1 MTEFVLIL
9 APKGRDAAII
19 EQVLRRGGI
28 GTRICSDLASLN
40 AKLTSDSKTVL
51 VTEEALV
58 GPELPILLDRIEHQ
72 PPWSDLPVIVLA
84 TKQIGRRSA
93 IAASTLERLGNV
105 VILERPL
112 NAETLLSSVT
122 SALRGRRRQYQ
133 ARAYLEERQ
142 HNEILLKE
150 LNETLEKRVQ
160 DRARALAHAR
170 YNLDFALEAAGM
182 GSWELDM
189 SSGVF
194 RRTPGYDRIFGY
206 ADPLPGWTT
215 DAFLDH
221 VIHEDRDH
229 AESALRKAEFSGTL
243 DLECKIRRPDGELRW
258 ISTRGKLT
266 YAEADASPRLAG
278 VIMDITER
286 RFAEEALRQSQ
297 KMQAVGQLTGG
308 LAHDFNNLLTAISGS
323 LELLSLRVAQG
334 RTDAFARYIEAAQ
347 RAANRAAALTHRL
360 LAFSR
365 QQTLVAKLTD
375 INRLVAEME
384 DLVRR
389 TMGPSIT
396 VRVRTAQDLW
406 TTCIDAGELENAL
419 LNLCINARDA
429 MPEGGELTI
438 ETANLSIDARA
449 AQQSDITPGEYATL
463 SVSDTGT
470 GMEPEVVRR
479 AFDPF
484 FTTKPIG
491 EGTGLGLSMIYG
503 FVRQSG
509 GQARIYSE
517 PGRGT
522 MVRLYLPRHAGAP
535 EINDTN
541 APAAEEPRARAGE
554 TVLVVDDE
562 PTVRMLIAE
571 VLGDLGYAAIEAADG
586 HSGIDI
592 LRSNRRIDLLI
603 TDVGLPAG
611 LNGRQV
617 ADAGRTIRPELKV
630 IFITGFAEHA
640 VFRNAQAA
648 PGMHILTKPF
658 AMDTLAARIREVIAS
673 K

>member
-1 MTEFVLIL
+1 MTDNVLIL

-19 EQVLRRGGI
+19 RQVLQRGGI
-28 GTRICSDLASLN
+28 GNRVCPDLASLN
-40 AKLTSDSKTVL
+40 AKLTSDSSTVL
-51 VTEEALV
+51 VTEEALE
-58 GPELPILLDRIEHQ
+58 GPELPALLDRIEHQ
-72 PPWSDLPVIVLA
+72 PPWSDLPVVVLA
-84 TKQIGRRSA
+84 TKQVGRRSA
-93 IAASTLERLGNV
+93 IAANTLDRLGNV

-133 ARAYLEERQ
+133 ARAHLEERQ
-142 HNEILLKE
+142 HNEFLLKE
-150 LNETLEKRVQ
+150 LNETLEKRAQ
-160 DRARALAHAR
+160 ERARSLAHAR
-170 YNLDFALEAAGM
+170 HSLDFALEAAGL
-182 GSWELDM
+182 GSWELDL
-189 SSGVF
+189 STGAF

-206 ADPLPGWTT
+206 ADPLPEWTT

-221 VIHEDRDH
+221 VIDEERDH
-229 AESALRKAEFSGTL
+229 AASVLRKAEFSGTL

-258 ISTRGKLT
+258 ISTRGQRT
-266 YAEADASPRLAG
+266 YAEADPSPRLAG
-278 VIMDITER
+278 VTMDITER

-323 LELLSLRVAQG
+323 LELLGLRAAQG
-334 RTDAFARYIEAAQ
+334 RTDEFARYIGAAQ
-347 RAANRAAALTHRL
+347 RAAKRAAALTHRL

-396 VRVRTAQDLW
+396 VQVRAAQVLW

-438 ETANLSIDARA
+438 ETANLLIDARA
-449 AQQSDITPGEYATL
+449 AQQSDLTPGEYATL
-463 SVSDTGT
+463 SVSDTGA

-509 GQARIYSE
+509 GQARIFSE
-517 PGRGT
+517 LGQGT
-522 MVRLYLPRHAGAP
+522 MVRLYLPRHAGTP
-535 EINDTN
+535 EINDSDTS
-541 APAAEEPRARAGE
+541 AAEGSRARAGE

-562 PTVRMLIAE
+562 PTVRMLITE
-571 VLGDLGYAAIEAADG
+571 VLDDLGYAAIEAADG
-586 HSGIDI
+586 HGAIDI

-603 TDVGLPAG
+603 TDVGLPGG

-617 ADAGRTIRPELKV
+617 ADAGRTVRPELKV

-640 VFRNAQAA
+640 VFHNAPIGA
-648 PGMHILTKPF
+648 GMHIMTKPF
-658 AMDTLAARIREVIAS
+658 AMDTLAARIREIITS

>member
-1 MTEFVLIL
+1 MTENVLIL
-9 APKGRDAAII
+9 APRGRDAAII
-19 EQVLRRGGI
+19 EQVLKRGGV
-28 GTRICSDLASLN
+28 GNRVCADLASLN
-40 AKLTSDSKTVL
+40 SKLTSDASTVL

-72 PPWSDLPVIVLA
+72 PPWSDLPVVVLA
-84 TKQIGRRSA
+84 TKQVGRRSA
-93 IAASTLERLGNV
+93 IAANTLERLGNV
-105 VILERPL
+105 IILERPI

-133 ARAYLEERQ
+133 ARAYLEER
-142 HNEILLKE
+142 HRNEVLLKE
-150 LNETLEKRVQ
+150 LNETLEKRAQ
-160 DRARALAHAR
+160 DRARSLAHAR
-170 YNLDFALEAAGM
+170 HSLDFALEAAGM
-182 GSWELDM
+182 GSWELDL
-189 SSGVF
+189 STGAF
-194 RRTPGYDRIFGY
+194 RRTAGHDRIFGY
-206 ADPLPGWTT
+206 AEPLPDWTT
-215 DAFLDH
+215 GTFLDH
-221 VIHEDRDH
+221 VIDEEREH
-229 AESALRKAEFSGTL
+229 AASVLRKAEFSGTL

-266 YAEADASPRLAG
+266 YAEADARPRLAG
-278 VIMDITER
+278 VTMDITER

-323 LELLSLRVAQG
+323 LELLGLRAAQG
-334 RTDAFARYIEAAQ
+334 RTDEFARYTNAAQ
-347 RAANRAAALTHRL
+347 RAAKRAAALTHRL

-396 VRVRTAQDLW
+396 VQVRAAQDLW

-438 ETANLSIDARA
+438 ETANLSIDERA
-449 AQQSDITPGEYATL
+449 AQQSDVTPGEYATL
-463 SVSDTGT
+463 SVSDTGA

-509 GQARIYSE
+509 GRARIFSE

-522 MVRLYLPRHAGAP
+522 MVRLYLPRSTGTP
-535 EINDTN
+535 EINDSN
-541 APAAEEPRARAGE
+541 ASAAEESRAQAGE

-562 PTVRMLIAE
+562 PTVRMLITE
-571 VLGDLGYAAIEAADG
+571 VLDDLGYAAIEAADG
-586 HSGIDI
+586 HEGLDI
-592 LRSNRRIDLLI
+592 LRSKRRIDLLI
-603 TDVGLPAG
+603 TDVGLPGG

-617 ADAGRTIRPELKV
+617 ADAGRSFRPELKV

-640 VFRNAQAA
+640 VFHNAPMEA
-648 PGMHILTKPF
+648 GMHIITKPF
-658 AMDTLAARIREVIAS
+658 TMDTLTARIREVIAS